1 LAHYSLE
8 SNKADVYFKSKRSQK
23 NLGIKRSQ
31 IEHCKF
37 ENSTQYAICFTLRGW
52 LVALHNTSFAV
63 PEFNFKNIF
72 SFLEI
77 VLPTGLTYEGKQKGM
92 LRQNSPSRNNI
103 FWDHLI
109 LTEKM
114 EPPLN

>member
-1 LAHYSLE
+1 MYEKLKSVLDQAGTSASYDKLNFPAWRITPWKVIKLMFILSLKEAKLNIGNLKTAHNMRY
-8 SNKADVYFKSKRSQK
+8 V
-23 NLGIKRSQ
+23 
-31 IEHCKF
+31 
-37 ENSTQYAICFTLRGW
+37 FTLRGW

-92 LRQNSPSRNNI
+92 LRQNSPS
-103 FWDHLI
+103 
-109 LTEKM
+109 
-114 EPPLN
+114 